1 MPSRCGG
8 CGSWSIMRIRTTAS
22 CQMPCKE
29 ADRLSSVCWK
39 EIFLT
44 CILFTDRVI
53 LAAYH
58 CSEEHNFNCKL
69 PVAVASP
76 HCFRWKFLW
85 NILLRRLQS
94 VFPLFISFICV
105 GITVF
110 CCCLNLY
117 KPDLLCLLLMV
128 LPSLTASAKLC
139 SLNS

>member
-1 MPSRCGG
+1 MKILLSKDIHLFTNITLPYMPHIIDVLKRL
-8 CGSWSIMRIRTTAS
+8 IS
-22 CQMPCKE
+22 CPQFVGKI
-29 ADRLSSVCWK
+29 L
-39 EIFLT
+39 LT

-58 CSEEHNFNCKL
+58 CIEEHNFNCKL
-69 PVAVASP
+69 PVDVASP
-76 HCFRWKFLW
+76 HCFRCKFLW

-110 CCCLNLY
+110 CCCLDLY
-117 KPDLLCLLLMV
+117 KPLLCLLLMV